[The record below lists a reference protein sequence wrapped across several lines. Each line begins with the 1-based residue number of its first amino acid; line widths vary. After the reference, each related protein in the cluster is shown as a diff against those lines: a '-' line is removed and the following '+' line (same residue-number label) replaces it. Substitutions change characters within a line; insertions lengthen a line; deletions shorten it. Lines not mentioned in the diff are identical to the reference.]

1 MEPFFNFSPFP
12 GTTFFF
18 IPACLYDVR
27 YGCLFDAAII
37 EVPRMTF
44 RKVPTKTEGLNTTRR
59 AGDFLA
65 DNARP
70 CLSDRCPTF
79 ADSKDYLT
87 AYRDAG
93 NEKELRKRNGGT
105 PSGTLTALP
114 FQMEGRFIKTD
125 RKHRFLPLR
134 REKSRYASLT

>member
-1 MEPFFNFSPFP
+1 MEPFLIFSVSQND
-12 GTTFFF
+12 FFF
-18 IPACLYDVR
+18 IPACLYDVP
-27 YGCLFDAAII
+27 FDAAII

-105 PSGTLTALP
+105 PSGTLTAL
-114 FQMEGRFIKTD
+114 RS
-125 RKHRFLPLR
+125 LP
-134 REKSRYASLT
+134 

>member
-1 MEPFFNFSPFP
+1 
-12 GTTFFF
+12 
-18 IPACLYDVR
+18 
-27 YGCLFDAAII
+27 
-37 EVPRMTF
+37 MTF

-125 RKHRFLPLR
+125 RKHCFLPLK
-134 REKSRYASLT
+134 RENSVWLSLVMPVPYTVSVSYTHLTLPTIA

>member
-1 MEPFFNFSPFP
+1 
-12 GTTFFF
+12 
-18 IPACLYDVR
+18 
-27 YGCLFDAAII
+27 
-37 EVPRMTF
+37 MTF

-59 AGDFLA
+59 GGDFLA

-114 FQMEGRFIKTD
+114 VHQMNGGTVVRGACPAT
-125 RKHRFLPLR
+125 LR
-134 REKSRYASLT
+134 STQKKQTESTAFYR

>member
-1 MEPFFNFSPFP
+1 
-12 GTTFFF
+12 
-18 IPACLYDVR
+18 
-27 YGCLFDAAII
+27 
-37 EVPRMTF
+37 MTF

-114 FQMEGRFIKTD
+114 FQMAGRKKKKRPT
-125 RKHRFLPLR
+125 PLISTANTPKIR
-134 REKSRYASLT
+134 L

>member
-1 MEPFFNFSPFP
+1 
-12 GTTFFF
+12 
-18 IPACLYDVR
+18 
-27 YGCLFDAAII
+27 
-37 EVPRMTF
+37 MTF
-44 RKVPTKTEGLNTTRR
+44 RKVPPKTGGLNTTRR
-59 AGDFLA
+59 DGDFLA

-105 PSGTLTALP
+105 PSGTLTALRSLP
-114 FQMEGRFIKTD
+114 WLLK
-125 RKHRFLPLR
+125 RKRPGYLHGCGQTQVAAATYR
-134 REKSRYASLT
+134 

>member
-1 MEPFFNFSPFP
+1 
-12 GTTFFF
+12 
-18 IPACLYDVR
+18 
-27 YGCLFDAAII
+27 
-37 EVPRMTF
+37 MTF

-87 AYRDAG
+87 AYRHAEMKRSSG
-93 NEKELRKRNGGT
+93 KETEARQAER
-105 PSGTLTALP
+105 
-114 FQMEGRFIKTD
+114 
-125 RKHRFLPLR
+125 LPLYGLYL
-134 REKSRYASLT
+134 SY

>member
-1 MEPFFNFSPFP
+1 
-12 GTTFFF
+12 
-18 IPACLYDVR
+18 
-27 YGCLFDAAII
+27 
-37 EVPRMTF
+37 MTF

-93 NEKELRKRNGGT
+93 NEKGVAEKKRRHAKRNAYR
-105 PSGTLTALP
+105 SALP
-114 FQMEGRFIKTD
+114 DGGAFHKNRQKAPLSTAKT
-125 RKHRFLPLR
+125 RKIPLC
-134 REKSRYASLT
+134 KFDIGYTATGT

>member
-1 MEPFFNFSPFP
+1 
-12 GTTFFF
+12 
-18 IPACLYDVR
+18 
-27 YGCLFDAAII
+27 
-37 EVPRMTF
+37 MTF

-93 NEKELRKRNGGT
+93 NEKELRTKKRRHAKRNAYRST
-105 PSGTLTALP
+105 VSTLAIET
-114 FQMEGRFIKTD
+114 EKTGSTCMD
-125 RKHRFLPLR
+125 ADKRK
-134 REKSRYASLT
+134 